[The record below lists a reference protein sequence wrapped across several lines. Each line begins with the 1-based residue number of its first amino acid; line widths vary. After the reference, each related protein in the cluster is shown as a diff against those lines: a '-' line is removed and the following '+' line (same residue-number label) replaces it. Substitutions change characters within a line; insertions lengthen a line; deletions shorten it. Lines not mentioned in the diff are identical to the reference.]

1 MVNNIHNY
9 NPAGNTREFENEIS
23 SQGFMVEYNSLEKKI
38 LVEDNN
44 TTLLQAAIR
53 NRIPH
58 MQECG
63 GNGRCTTCRVK
74 ILEGLQ
80 NVAPRNEVEN
90 LMARRRGWDPAIRLA
105 CQTRIKGPVKVER
118 QIKTFSEISRLQE
131 EMIKSGK
138 GEEKQLAIIFC
149 DMRNFTPF
157 VEGNMAYDVV
167 HILNRFFSALG
178 EPILMN
184 NGLIYQ
190 YVGDEIVGVFGLED
204 SGHMQ
209 NCLAAMRAALGMKAA
224 LEVLNKDIQEEF
236 GLRIEVGIGVH
247 FGPVIVGKVGHPSH
261 QQFGIIGDAAN
272 VASRVQSANKDLQ
285 TTILATDNF
294 LCQLPKDTAKVGK
307 AERVQLKGKR
317 GATQLFELA
326 GFRKEDDLFLVQ
338 KTTGALFSDEGAF
351 ANEFYAR
358 LFAEAPEA
366 RGMFK
371 GNMERQGYLMGHMLK
386 GAIYALSRPKNVT
399 LGFRELGRRHLE
411 YGVRE
416 EHYLLVRKA
425 LIDTLKVR
433 LKEHY
438 SPRIRLAWERMFD
451 LAFKFMQEGASGKSR
466 AGAAP
471 KPTAGV

>member
-1 MVNNIHNY
+1 MKANHELLTAGQINNRDEVSPAHNC
-9 NPAGNTREFENEIS
+9 T
-23 SQGFMVEYNSLEKKI
+23 VEYSSLG
-38 LVEDNN
+38 
-44 TTLLQAAIR
+44 TTITVDDAGMSLLEAAVK

-80 NVAPRNEVEN
+80 NVAPRNGLESR
-90 LMARRRGWDPAIRLA
+90 MAKRRGWDPSVRLA
-105 CQTRIKGPVKVER
+105 CQTKINGPVRLER

-131 EMIKSGK
+131 EMIRAGK
-138 GEEKQLAIIFC
+138 GEEKQLAILFC

-190 YVGDEIVGVFGLED
+190 YVGDEIVGVFGLESSD
-204 SGHMQ
+204 NMQ

-224 LEVLNKDIQEEF
+224 LEVLNKDIQQEF
-236 GLRIEVGIGVH
+236 GIRLEVGIGVH

-294 LCQLPKDTAKVGK
+294 LCQLPRGTARVGK
-307 AERVQLKGKR
+307 AEKLHLKGK
-317 GATQLFELA
+317 GAATQLFELT
-326 GFRKEDDLFLVQ
+326 GFDKEDDLFLVQ

-351 ANEFYAR
+351 ANAFYQC
-358 LFAEAPEA
+358 LFAMAPEA
-366 RGMFK
+366 QHMFQ

-386 GAIYALSRPKNVT
+386 GAIYALSRPKNVA
-399 LGFRELGRRHLE
+399 LGFRELGRRHTG

-425 LIDTLKVR
+425 LVDTLESR
-433 LKEHY
+433 LKDDY
-438 SPRIRLAWERMFD
+438 SDRIRLAWERMFD
-451 LAFKFMQEGASGKSR
+451 LAFQFMKEGA
-466 AGAAP
+466 AGGERPVSAAQ
-471 KPTAGV
+471 KTAGK

>member
-1 MVNNIHNY
+1 MKANLELLTAGQVNNRDEVLPNHNC
-9 NPAGNTREFENEIS
+9 T
-23 SQGFMVEYNSLEKKI
+23 VEYSSLG
-38 LVEDNN
+38 
-44 TTLLQAAIR
+44 TTITVDDPGMSLLEAAVK

-80 NVAPRNEVEN
+80 NVAPRNGLESR
-90 LMARRRGWDPAIRLA
+90 MAKRRGWDPSVRLA
-105 CQTRIKGPVKVER
+105 CQTKINGPVRLER

-131 EMIKSGK
+131 EMIRAGK
-138 GEEKQLAIIFC
+138 GEEKQLAILFC

-190 YVGDEIVGVFGLED
+190 YVGDEIVGVFGLESSD
-204 SGHMQ
+204 NMQ

-224 LEVLNKDIQEEF
+224 LEVLNKDLQQEF
-236 GLRIEVGIGVH
+236 GIRLEVGIGVH

-272 VASRVQSANKDLQ
+272 VASRVQSANKELQ

-294 LCQLPKDTAKVGK
+294 LCQLPRGTARVGK
-307 AERVQLKGKR
+307 AEKLHLKGK
-317 GATQLFELA
+317 GAATQLYELT
-326 GFRKEDDLFLVQ
+326 GFDKEDDLFLVQ
-338 KTTGALFSDEGAF
+338 KTTGALFSEEGAF
-351 ANEFYAR
+351 ANAFYEC
-358 LFAEAPEA
+358 LFAMAPDTQHL
-366 RGMFK
+366 FK
-371 GNMERQGYLMGHMLK
+371 GSMERQGYLMGHMLK

-399 LGFRELGRRHLE
+399 LGFRELGRRHAG

-416 EHYLLVRKA
+416 EHYLVVRKA
-425 LIDTLKVR
+425 LVGTLESR
-433 LKEHY
+433 LKEDY
-438 SPRIRLAWERMFD
+438 SDRIRLAWERMFD
-451 LAFKFMQEGASGKSR
+451 LAFQFMKEGAAGGDKPAGDPQKNAGK
-466 AGAAP
+466 
-471 KPTAGV
+471 

>member
-1 MVNNIHNY
+1 MKANLELLT
-9 NPAGNTREFENEIS
+9 AGQIKNRDEVSPGPNCT
-23 SQGFMVEYNSLEKKI
+23 VEYSSLG
-38 LVEDNN
+38 
-44 TTLLQAAIR
+44 TTITLDDPGMSLLEAAVK

-80 NVAPRNEVEN
+80 NVAPRNGLESR
-90 LMARRRGWDPAIRLA
+90 MAKRRGWDPSVRLA
-105 CQTRIKGPVKVER
+105 CQTKISGPVRLER

-131 EMIKSGK
+131 EMIRAGK
-138 GEEKQLAIIFC
+138 GEEKQLAILFC

-190 YVGDEIVGVFGLED
+190 YVGDEIVGVFGLD
-204 SGHMQ
+204 SSDNMQ

-224 LEVLNKDIQEEF
+224 LEVLNKDIKKEF
-236 GLRIEVGIGVH
+236 GIQLEVGIGVH

-294 LCQLPKDTAKVGK
+294 LCQLPRGTARVGK
-307 AERVQLKGKR
+307 AQKLHLKGK
-317 GATQLFELA
+317 GAATQLYELT
-326 GFRKEDDLFLVQ
+326 GFDKEDDLFLVQ
-338 KTTGALFSDEGAF
+338 KTTGALFSEEGAF
-351 ANEFYAR
+351 ANAFYEC
-358 LFAEAPEA
+358 LFAMAPEA
-366 RGMFK
+366 QHMFQ
-371 GNMERQGYLMGHMLK
+371 GSMERQGYLMGHMLK
-386 GAIYALSRPKNVT
+386 GAIYALSRPKNVA
-399 LGFRELGRRHLE
+399 LGFRELGRRHIG

-425 LIDTLKVR
+425 LVDTLESR
-433 LKEHY
+433 LKEDY
-438 SPRIRLAWERMFD
+438 SDRIRLAWERMFD
-451 LAFKFMQEGASGKSR
+451 LAFQFMKEGAAGGDKPAANHHKNAGK
-466 AGAAP
+466 
-471 KPTAGV
+471 

>member
-1 MVNNIHNY
+1 MK
-9 NPAGNTREFENEIS
+9 ANTKFFAANSPEDTAACTPGRACK
-23 SQGFMVEYNSLEKKI
+23 VEYSSLRQTVPI
-38 LVEDNN
+38 EDPNM
-44 TTLLQAAIR
+44 TLLEAAVK

-74 ILEGLQ
+74 ILEGHQ
-80 NVAPRNEVEN
+80 NVAPRNELESR
-90 LMARRRGWDPAIRLA
+90 LAKLRGWDPSVRLA
-105 CQTRIKGPVKVER
+105 CQTKVIGPVKLER

-131 EMIKSGK
+131 EMVKSGK
-138 GEEKQLAIIFC
+138 GEEKELAILFC

-178 EPILMN
+178 EAILMN

-190 YVGDEIVGVFGLED
+190 YVGDEIVGVFGLD
-204 SGHMQ
+204 SSDKMHS
-209 NCLAAMRAALGMKAA
+209 CLAAMRAALGMKAA
-224 LEVLNKDIQEEF
+224 LEVLNQDIRKEF
-236 GLRIEVGIGVH
+236 GIHIEVGIGVH

-294 LCQLPKDTAKVGK
+294 LCQLPRGTAKVGR
-307 AERVQLKGKR
+307 AEKVHLKGKG
-317 GATQLFELA
+317 GATQLFELT

-351 ANEFYAR
+351 AHEFYAR
-358 LFAEAPEA
+358 LFAAAPEA
-366 RGMFK
+366 QQMFQ

-386 GAIYALSRPKNVT
+386 GAIYALSRPRNVA
-399 LGFRELGRRHLE
+399 LGFRELGRRHVH

-416 EHYLLVRKA
+416 EHYLLVRSA
-425 LIDTLKVR
+425 LIDTLKAR
-433 LKEHY
+433 LKEDY
-438 SPRIRLAWERMFD
+438 SDRIRVAWERMFD
-451 LAFKFMQEGASGKSR
+451 LAFKFMKEGASGKNRTEAVKKEPVS
-466 AGAAP
+466 
-471 KPTAGV
+471 V